1 MVVDRSEAQ
10 HHFKETFMTF
20 KLSNLSGRTAVV
32 TGAGQGIG
40 AAITEALLEAGAR
53 VVAVDREAAGIDVLA
68 GRSEVIAVKG
78 DVTDSA
84 LPEQIGT
91 AIDKAGLKLDI
102 LINNAG
108 VARGAHALETSDEE
122 LVRYFEINVFGLFR
136 LSRWAVER
144 MMRTGGG
151 AIVNTASIFGLI
163 GAQNS
168 SGYSA
173 SKAAVIGL
181 TRQMATDFGPS
192 GIRVNAVAPGLIETP
207 LTAERIRT
215 EAWRRHQMIDG
226 APLRRA
232 GQPEDVARA
241 VRFLASDEASFITGQ
256 ILAVDGGWAMGRYP
270 REDVIHTPT

>member
-1 MVVDRSEAQ
+1 MSLKPSTLE
-10 HHFKETFMTF
+10 
-20 KLSNLSGRTAVV
+20 GRTAIV

-40 AAITEALLEAGAR
+40 AAIAGALLQAGAH
-53 VVAVDREAAGIDVLA
+53 VVAVDREAAGIKELA
-68 GRSEVIAVKG
+68 ENPAVTPLQG
-78 DVTDSA
+78 DVTDIA
-84 LPEQIGT
+84 LPDQLSGVL
-91 AIDKAGLKLDI
+91 DGAGRRVDI

-108 VARGAHALETSDEE
+108 VARGAHALDTSDEDFA
-122 LVRYFEINVFGLFR
+122 RYFDINVLGLFR
-136 LSRWAVER
+136 LSRWAVAR
-144 MMRTGGG
+144 MMTAGGG

-168 SGYSA
+168 CGYSA

-181 TRQMATDFGPS
+181 TRQMANDFGPN

-270 REDVIHTPT
+270 REEAIHA

>member
-1 MVVDRSEAQ
+1 
-10 HHFKETFMTF
+10 MT
-20 KLSNLSGRTAVV
+20 LEPTNLSGRTAVV

-40 AAITEALLEAGAR
+40 EAITKALLAAGAH
-53 VVAVDREAAGIDVLA
+53 VIAVDREAEGISTLA
-68 GRSEVIAVKG
+68 ADPRVIAVQG
-78 DVTDSA
+78 DVTDAA
-84 LPEQIGT
+84 LPEQIGA
-91 AIDKAGLKLDI
+91 AIDRAGLKLDI
-102 LINNAG
+102 LVNNAG
-108 VARGAHALETSDEE
+108 IARGAHALETTDEDFT
-122 LVRYFEINVFGLFR
+122 RYFEVNVLGLFR

-144 MMRTGGG
+144 MMRSGGG

-168 SGYSA
+168 CGYSM

-181 TRQMATDFGPS
+181 TRQMANDFGPN

-215 EAWRRHQMIDG
+215 EAWRRHHMIDG

-232 GQPEDVARA
+232 GKPEDVARA

-256 ILAVDGGWAMGRYP
+256 ALAVDGGWAMARYP
-270 REDVIHTPT
+270 REEAIHASP

>member
-1 MVVDRSEAQ
+1 MLLKPSTLE
-10 HHFKETFMTF
+10 
-20 KLSNLSGRTAVV
+20 GRTAIV

-40 AAITEALLEAGAR
+40 AAIAEALLQAGAH
-53 VVAVDREAAGIDVLA
+53 VIAVDREADGIKALA
-68 GRSEVIAVKG
+68 ENPAVTPLQG
-78 DVTDSA
+78 DVTDIT
-84 LPEQIGT
+84 LPDQLSEVL
-91 AIDKAGLKLDI
+91 DDAGRRLDI

-108 VARGAHALETSDEE
+108 VARGAHALDTNDEDFT
-122 LVRYFEINVFGLFR
+122 RYFDINVLGLFR
-136 LSRWAVER
+136 LSRWAVGR
-144 MMRTGGG
+144 MMTSGGG

-168 SGYSA
+168 CGYSA

-181 TRQMATDFGPS
+181 TRQMANDFGPN

-270 REDVIHTPT
+270 REEAIHA

>member
-1 MVVDRSEAQ
+1 
-10 HHFKETFMTF
+10 MT
-20 KLSNLSGRTAVV
+20 LEPTTLAGRTAVV

-40 AAITEALLEAGAR
+40 AAIADALLAAGAH
-53 VVAVDREAAGIDVLA
+53 VVAVDREADGITALA
-68 GRSEVIAVKG
+68 ANPNVTAVQG
-78 DVTDSA
+78 DVTDPA
-84 LPEQIGT
+84 LPGQIGA
-91 AIDKAGLKLDI
+91 AIDAAGLQLDI
-102 LINNAG
+102 LVNNAG
-108 VARGAHALETSDEE
+108 VARGVHALDTTDEDFS
-122 LVRYFEINVFGLFR
+122 RYYEINVLGLFR

-144 MMRTGGG
+144 MMRSGGG

-163 GAQNS
+163 GAQS
-168 SGYSA
+168 SCGYSA

-181 TRQMATDFGPS
+181 TRQMANDFGPN

-232 GQPEDVARA
+232 GLPEDVARA

-256 ILAVDGGWAMGRYP
+256 VLAVDGGWAMGRYP
-270 REDVIHTPT
+270 REEAIHAPA

>member
-1 MVVDRSEAQ
+1 MSLE
-10 HHFKETFMTF
+10 
-20 KLSNLSGRTAVV
+20 LSTLAGRTAIV

-40 AAITEALLEAGAR
+40 YAITEALLAAGAH
-53 VVAVDREAAGIDVLA
+53 VIAVDREPAGIEALAARSAVTAVL
-68 GRSEVIAVKG
+68 G
-78 DVTDSA
+78 DVTDTALTDRLSA
-84 LPEQIGT
+84 ALDE
-91 AIDKAGLKLDI
+91 AGLRLDI
-102 LINNAG
+102 LCNNAG
-108 VARGAHALETSDEE
+108 IARGAHALDTTDEDFI
-122 LVRYFEINVFGLFR
+122 RYFDVNVLGLFR
-136 LSRWAVER
+136 LSRWAVGR
-144 MMRTGGG
+144 MMKTGGG
-151 AIVNTASIFGLI
+151 AIVNTASIFGEI
-163 GAQNS
+163 GALNS
-168 SGYSA
+168 CGYST

-181 TRQMATDFGPS
+181 TRQMATDFGPN

-270 REDVIHTPT
+270 REEPIHA